1 MRHERSG
8 TKLTKSFIPMAV
20 AIGLAVAVC
29 AASALQNSSQHKVL
43 FEKAKFMMETK
54 GDLKGAIELFEEII
68 KKYPNERDYAAK
80 SLYLMGVCYEKLGER
95 QAQQAQAAFQR
106 IVEDYPDQTAAV
118 TAAKEKLD
126 LLARAHLLTGKGDK
140 ELRIRK
146 VREGSD
152 VAFFHSVS
160 PDGKFASGVD
170 EETSDLII
178 MELATGKKRALTT
191 NPGFEWYP
199 EYSLFSPDSRQ
210 VAFVWSSWKTE
221 LRIIG
226 IDGSNPR
233 TLRQN
238 DYAVYPAGWSP
249 DGRYVLALVQNK
261 DGPVQIALV
270 SVADGT
276 TRFLKT
282 MTERPS
288 RQLSFSPDGKYIAF
302 SAAPSAGS
310 KGHDIFTLATDGSRE
325 TPLTD
330 HPANDGVLGW
340 TPDGRGLLFASDR
353 TGSLGAYII
362 GVVDGKPSGQP
373 VLVKQNIGRIQAL
386 GLTKDGSFF
395 YAQSA
400 GKMRVNLVDID
411 PATGKAIGVPAP
423 LGQPLDLPVYSLDWS
438 PDGKS
443 FVYVS
448 DRVPETNRKSGTI
461 DYDTK
466 VISIRSLETG
476 QERQISPPMKQSV
489 NINWSP
495 DGRSFLLRGYDNQDS
510 LIGLYAID
518 AQDGTIKA
526 SMPGGYWGCWSR
538 SGQEVF
544 YCRNDISSKNTQLVA
559 RDLNTGEDRI
569 LVPGPAGLSVT
580 ASPDGKHIAYWTS
593 TDSTEDGI
601 LNVISLNDGKCREI
615 HRLKR
620 EDYGGLA
627 WSPDEQRIYFV
638 RRNFKAKKFDIW
650 QIPVEGGEPQPLGLP
665 ASVVTQISVSPDGKR
680 IAYSINELNSEMWVM
695 ENFLPAD
702 KAKK

>member
-1 MRHERSG
+1 MKIKTIKSIG
-8 TKLTKSFIPMAV
+8 VISFIAV
-20 AIGLAVAVC
+20 LGVLVSVAAVTRQTADPAVLLRAAIEKEEVDGDLQAAIDLYKQILAKYSNSRAIAAKALLHIGL
-29 AASALQNSSQHKVL
+29 
-43 FEKAKFMMETK
+43 
-54 GDLKGAIELFEEII
+54 
-68 KKYPNERDYAAK
+68 
-80 SLYLMGVCYEKLGER
+80 CYEKLGLE
-95 QAQQAQAAFQR
+95 QAQAAYQKV
-106 IVEDYPDQTAAV
+106 VEDYPDQTAEA
-118 TAAKEKLD
+118 TTAKEKLA
-126 LLARAHLLTGKGDK
+126 LLQRAHLLAGKGEK

-160 PDGKFASGVD
+160 PDGKFASGAD

-178 MELATGKKRALTT
+178 IELGTGKKRALTT

-238 DYAVYPAGWSP
+238 DYGVFPAGWSP
-249 DGRYVLALVQNK
+249 DGRHVLALVQDK

-282 MTERPS
+282 TTERPS

-302 SAAPSAGS
+302 SAAASAGS

-325 TPLTD
+325 TQLPK

-353 TGSLGAYII
+353 TGSVGAYFIRI
-362 GVVDGKPSGQP
+362 VDGKPSGQP
-373 VLVKQNIGRIQAL
+373 ILVKQNIGRIQAL
-386 GLTKDGSFF
+386 GFAEDGAFF

-411 PATGKAIGVPAP
+411 PATGNSTGVPTP
-423 LGQPLDLPVYSLDWS
+423 LSQPLDLPVYALDWS

-443 FVYVS
+443 VAYVS
-448 DRVPETNRKSGTI
+448 DRVPETDRKSGTI
-461 DYDTK
+461 VYDTK
-466 VISIRSLETG
+466 FISIRSLETG
-476 QERQISPPMKQSV
+476 QERQISPPMKQTF

-495 DGRSFLLRGYDNQDS
+495 DGRSFLLRGYDDQNGCV
-510 LIGLYAID
+510 GLYVTD
-518 AQDGTIKA
+518 AQNGTIKA

-538 SGQEVF
+538 NGQDVF
-544 YCRNDISSKNTQLVA
+544 YCRNDISTKSTQLVA
-559 RDLNTGEDRI
+559 RDLNSGDDRI

-580 ASPDGKHIAYWTS
+580 ASPDGKHVAYWTS
-593 TDSTEDGI
+593 ADSTGDGI
-601 LNVISLNDGKCREI
+601 LNVISLKDGKCREI
-615 HRLKR
+615 HRLKG
-620 EDYGGLA
+620 EDYGDLA
-627 WSPDEQRIYFV
+627 WSPDGQRIYFV
-638 RRNFKAKKFDIW
+638 RRNFRAKKFEIW
-650 QIPVEGGEPQPLGLP
+650 QIPADGGEPQPLGQS
-665 ASVVTQISVSPDGKR
+665 ASVVTQLSVSPDGKR
-680 IAYSINELNSEMWVM
+680 MAYSINELKSEMWVM
-695 ENFLPAD
+695 ENFLPKSAGE
-702 KAKK
+702 K